1 MMPAPPAVIM
11 DSNFMV
17 SCMDALCLACLHPAR
32 LATEFRPE
40 YVSMLR
46 RPRMRQLA
54 GRTPPYCSATQGP
67 LIISTWLAK
76 RQAVHHHRS
85 CMSAIAQ
92 PHCCPAAYATFHA
105 FILHRTPPV
114 HSHRVPFPPPAQT
127 PYGTLM
133 NFAKLRL
140 YVSAGLP
147 YGKPVYFE
155 AAVER
160 YKDMGVLEGGFMNAM
175 LAGSN
180 NLGITNCECRHK
192 TNRND
197 VT

>member
-1 MMPAPPAVIM
+1 M
-11 DSNFMV
+11 
-17 SCMDALCLACLHPAR
+17 
-32 LATEFRPE
+32 
-40 YVSMLR
+40 
-46 RPRMRQLA
+46 
-54 GRTPPYCSATQGP
+54 
-67 LIISTWLAK
+67 
-76 RQAVHHHRS
+76 
-85 CMSAIAQ
+85 
-92 PHCCPAAYATFHA
+92 
-105 FILHRTPPV
+105 
-114 HSHRVPFPPPAQT
+114 QT

-180 NLGITNCECRHK
+180 NLGITNCEYSANIYTIIKGAVMRDGVDWLCWASRTVSALILQFWCAGHQLLLELQ
-192 TNRND
+192 TP
-197 VT
+197 